1 MRCMTVVMSN
11 SCLIFRLGIVGGEG
25 GSKCFRDRPVKGIHF
40 VVDRSNVLQ
49 PIADLHIANYVA
61 PFVMINIRPIIIK
74 GHGST
79 YGYICRDPS

>member
-1 MRCMTVVMSN
+1 MFPGSPC
-11 SCLIFRLGIVGGEG
+11 EG
-25 GSKCFRDRPVKGIHF
+25 YTFCS
-40 VVDRSNVLQ
+40 DRSNVLQ

-61 PFVMINIRPIIIK
+61 PFVTINIRPIIIK